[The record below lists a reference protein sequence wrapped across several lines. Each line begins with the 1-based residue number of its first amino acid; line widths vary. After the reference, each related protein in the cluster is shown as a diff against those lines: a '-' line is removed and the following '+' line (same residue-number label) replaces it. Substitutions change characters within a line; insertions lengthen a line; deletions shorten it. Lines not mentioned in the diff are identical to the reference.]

1 MARQS
6 ARSTGG
12 SAAGVARPRSARGEG
27 EQLRREILAAV
38 NRLLDH
44 WGGIEKL
51 TMRAVARE
59 VGVAA
64 PSIYLHFSDKAE
76 LVWAA
81 LENKYADL
89 AARMNAADTTTD
101 GQDARERLRAQVHA
115 YCRFALDN
123 PGHYRLLF
131 EVPQPAVAEGR
142 INRHPSRHVSASLR
156 SALAR
161 CLDEG
166 FTPSLPVEQAALT
179 LWSGL
184 HGNIAMNHAL
194 PQSAPMGD
202 LILQVADGL
211 VDSLVPDPP
220 TDGTT
225 RPAAAETAASR
236 RIRAILAGLGDQDAR
251 EDINSE

>member
-1 MARQS
+1 MVEQS
-6 ARSTGG
+6 AR
-12 SAAGVARPRSARGEG
+12 AKAGPLAGAARPRSARGEG
-27 EQLRREILAAV
+27 DQLRKEILAAV
-38 NRLLDH
+38 NRLLGH
-44 WGGIEKL
+44 WGGIERL

-64 PSIYLHFSDKAE
+64 PSIYLHFADKAE

-81 LENKYADL
+81 LEDKYADL
-89 AARMNAADTTTD
+89 AARMQAADTASAEL
-101 GQDARERLRAQVHA
+101 GSRERLRAQVHA

-131 EVPQPAVAEGR
+131 EVPQPAVAQGR
-142 INRHPSRHVSASLR
+142 INRHPSRHVSAGLR
-156 SALAR
+156 TAFDR
-161 CLDEG
+161 CLREG

-184 HGNIAMNHAL
+184 HGNIALNHAL

-220 TDGTT
+220 ADGTV
-225 RPAAAETAASR
+225 RPPAAETAASR
-236 RIRAILAGLGDQDAR
+236 RIRAILTGLAGQDAGQ
-251 EDINSE
+251 DINSA